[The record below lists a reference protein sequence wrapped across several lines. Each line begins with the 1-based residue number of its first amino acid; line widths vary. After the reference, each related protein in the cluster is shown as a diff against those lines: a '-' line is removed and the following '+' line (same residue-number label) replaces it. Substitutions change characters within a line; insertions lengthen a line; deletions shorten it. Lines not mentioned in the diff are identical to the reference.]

1 MTVSIPPQRNTQPK
15 LAATIMSLSQDLYRL
30 SGNPGQVEAQE
41 QSHGDF
47 SQKLI
52 KDHFDANSQ
61 KEHQL
66 INWTD
71 GAFPQIN

>member
-1 MTVSIPPQRNTQPK
+1 MTVSIPPQKKYTTKISMNYHVPC
-15 LAATIMSLSQDLYRL
+15 QDLYRL

-41 QSHGDF
+41 QSHADF